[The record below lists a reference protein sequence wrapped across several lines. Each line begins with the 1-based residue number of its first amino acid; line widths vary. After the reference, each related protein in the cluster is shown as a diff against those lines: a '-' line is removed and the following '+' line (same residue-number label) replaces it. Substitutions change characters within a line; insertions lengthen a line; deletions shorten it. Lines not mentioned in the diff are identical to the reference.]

1 MAMKYEIKGESYGQ
15 DDDFE
20 VSEVKI
26 VKETTR
32 ARIATWTV
40 GVWLF
45 VVVISVASATVTG
58 DRGELHQILSAL
70 TPLVTMAF
78 GIYLGQ
84 ATSK

>member
-1 MAMKYEIKGESYGQ
+1 MMKYEIKGAGNGQ

-20 VSEVKI
+20 VTEVKI

-32 ARIATWTV
+32 ARIAIWTV

-45 VVVISVASATVTG
+45 VVVISAASATLTG
-58 DRGELHQILSAL
+58 DRGELHQILNAL